1 MLKRS
6 DNKELERRVF
16 HTPVTV
22 EKRDDGTV
30 KSIVGYPIVYE
41 KDSEDMGFIE
51 TVAKGAAGNA
61 LGRSDIRGLKNHDP
75 SLIFARDGVN
85 LKLYEDE
92 HGIRYEATP
101 IDTHNFREVAKE
113 VELGLLD
120 GQSFGF
126 TVLSD
131 KWEDLDKDVPRR
143 TITEIDVIFDVGPVT
158 YPAYSDTTV
167 ALRSLSDK
175 KDAATSAKEDLAT
188 KAQVEDR
195 NMDIDIQILS
205 RTEGGLKR

>member
-1 MLKRS
+1 MPTENE
-6 DNKELERRVF
+6 NKERRVVN
-16 HTPVTV
+16 TPVTV
-22 EKRDDGTV
+22 EKREDGSI

-51 TVAKGAAGNA
+51 TVAKGAAGSA

-85 LKLYEDE
+85 LKLSEDE

-113 VELGLLD
+113 VDLGLLD

-126 TVLSD
+126 TILSD
-131 KWEDLDKDVPRR
+131 KWDDLDKETPRR
-143 TITEIDVIFDVGPVT
+143 TITEIGVIFDVGPVT
-158 YPAYSDTTV
+158 YPAYPDTTV
-167 ALRSLSDK
+167 ALRSLDNIK
-175 KDAATSAKEDLAT
+175 KDAATSATSLAT
-188 KAQVEDR
+188 KAQAEER
-195 NMDIDIQILS
+195 NMDADILILS

>member
-1 MLKRS
+1 MPIKNQDR
-6 DNKELERRVF
+6 ERRTI

-22 EKRDDGTV
+22 EKREDGTI

-51 TVAKGAAGNA
+51 TIAKGAAGNA

-85 LKLYEDE
+85 LRLFEDDT
-92 HGIRYEATP
+92 GIRYEATP
-101 IDTHNFREVAKE
+101 IDTHNFRETAKE

-126 TVLSD
+126 TILSD
-131 KWEDLDKDVPRR
+131 EWADMDKDTPRR
-143 TITEIDVIFDVGPVT
+143 TITEIDMIFDVGPVT
-158 YPAYSDTTV
+158 YPAYTDTTV
-167 ALRSLSDK
+167 ALRSLADIK
-175 KDAATSAKEDLAT
+175 KDAETSAEALAT
-188 KAQVEDR
+188 KAQAEER
-195 NMDIDIQILS
+195 NMDVDMLILS
-205 RTEGGLKR
+205 RSEGGLKR